1 MSYTDRLFKEGSALT
16 RFSHHARAEKTLSLI
31 RASGKS
37 TFNRVLD
44 YGCADGWFLKALYD
58 NGMAKQGVGVDIN
71 DDDLAKSR
79 ALFAE
84 IPSFQFI
91 KTPELSPDL
100 DSKFDLAVCLETLEH
115 VSDAKLALSNI
126 HRLCAPDATV
136 LLSVPIEVGTSLLM
150 KMTGRYIT
158 GLRDKTYRFFNDEEP
173 YSFREILEAG
183 VLWRT
188 KNLAC
193 SHNLPDVYY
202 RGHKGFD
209 YRKLRRLVQGYFEIL
224 STDFSPFPFT
234 RQFLN
239 STIYWRCKPKPL
251 AEVSA

>member
-31 RASGKS
+31 RASGK
-37 TFNRVLD
+37 TKFNRVLD

-58 NGMAKQGVGVDIN
+58 NAMSEQGIGVDIN

-79 ALFAE
+79 ALFAD

-91 KTPELSPDL
+91 KTTELTPDL
-100 DSKFDLAVCLETLEH
+100 DGTFDLAVCLETLEH
-115 VSDAKLALSNI
+115 VADSKIALENI
-126 HRLCAPDATV
+126 HRLCAPEATV

-150 KMTGRYIT
+150 KITGRYLT
-158 GLRDKTYRFFNDEEP
+158 GLRDKTYRFYNDEEP
-173 YSFREILEAG
+173 YSFREAIEAG
-183 VLWRT
+183 VFWNT
-188 KNLAC
+188 KNLKC
-193 SHNLPDVYY
+193 SHNVAEIAH

-209 YRKLRRLVQGYFEIL
+209 YRKLRERVKAYFEIL

-239 STIYWRCKPKPL
+239 STIYWRCKPKSL
-251 AEVSA
+251 